1 MICSFCHLLSHT
13 IFMHFVTQLTLLF
26 CFIPF
31 SSKVRCFLIGS
42 LFDTPFSCLGL
53 TLHFIVRSFDLI
65 VFISMPDP
73 LMCLSLSLHFIIKS
87 VNVQRHDASVL
98 LFISLSDPSMCK
110 DTMPQSYSSFHHQIR
125 QCAKTRCLSLS
136 LHFIIKSVN
145 VLRQCAKTR
154 CLSLLFISSSNPS
167 MCKDMMP
174 QSTLH
179 FIVRSVNVQRHDA
192 SVLLF
197 ISLSDSST
205 CKDMMPR
212 SNSSFHCQIGQCAKT
227 RCLNL
232 TLHFIVRS
240 FNMQKHDAA
249 RSSLR
254 CTPCST
260 ASLFYFLYTALSK
273 LTILMPVAE
282 RVLRTSQAVCL
293 FPPHLYYIFSALS
306 TPFSDRL
313 VRACSELPKLCAFF
327 HIPFQS
333 GDNDI
338 LREMKRGYTHER

>member
-73 LMCLSLSLHFIIKS
+73 LMCLSLSLHFIIK
-87 VNVQRHDASVL
+87 
-98 LFISLSDPSMCK
+98 
-110 DTMPQSYSSFHHQIR
+110 
-125 QCAKTRCLSLS
+125 
-136 LHFIIKSVN
+136 
-145 VLRQCAKTR
+145 
-154 CLSLLFISSSNPS
+154 
-167 MCKDMMP
+167 
-174 QSTLH
+174 
-179 FIVRSVNVQRHDA
+179 SVNVQRHDA

>member
-73 LMCLSLSLHFIIKS
+73 LM
-87 VNVQRHDASVL
+87 
-98 LFISLSDPSMCK
+98 
-110 DTMPQSYSSFHHQIR
+110 
-125 QCAKTRCLSLS
+125 CLSLS